1 VAAPID
7 TSTWTRVIRNA
18 TLATCAEGRPFGL
31 IPKGAVALAGPRI
44 AWVGSKRD
52 VPATLPK
59 TCVVTEANYALVTP
73 GLIDCHTH
81 LVWAGSRFK
90 EFQQRL
96 QGTSYAE
103 IAQAGGGIRSTV
115 TATRAASETELMTL
129 ALARA
134 AKFVAE
140 GVTTLEI
147 KSGYGLDKD
156 NELKILR
163 VARALGKRLGINV
176 RTTLLAAHAVPP
188 EFEGRPD
195 EYINNVCEEILP
207 AAHAEGLVDAVDA
220 YCDNVGF
227 TSAQVERV
235 FVKAKELGLAVKL
248 HAEQFS
254 NQQGAALAAKYKA
267 LSADHLEHLDKEG
280 VEAMAASR
288 TVAVLLPGAFA
299 YLRETRLPPIE
310 LLRVHRV
317 PIAVA
322 SDLNPGTSPYASLQ
336 LQMNLACTLFGLST
350 EEALLGVTRNAA
362 RALGLRKAIGTIE
375 PGKIADLVIWNA
387 EHPSEI
393 AAQFGLIR
401 PAAVLR
407 AGAA

>member
-1 VAAPID
+1 
-7 TSTWTRVIRNA
+7 
-18 TLATCAEGRPFGL
+18 
-31 IPKGAVALAGPRI
+31 
-44 AWVGSKRD
+44 
-52 VPATLPK
+52 
-59 TCVVTEANYALVTP
+59 
-73 GLIDCHTH
+73 
-81 LVWAGSRFK
+81 
-90 EFQQRL
+90 
-96 QGTSYAE
+96 
-103 IAQAGGGIRSTV
+103 
-115 TATRAASETELMTL
+115 
-129 ALARA
+129 
-134 AKFVAE
+134 
-140 GVTTLEI
+140 
-147 KSGYGLDKD
+147 
-156 NELKILR
+156 
-163 VARALGKRLGINV
+163 V

-195 EYINNVCEEILP
+195 EYINSVCDEILP

-280 VEAMAASR
+280 VEAMATSR

-299 YLRETRLPPIE
+299 YLRETKLPPIE

-375 PGKIADLVIWNA
+375 PGKVADLVIWNA
-387 EHPSEI
+387 EHPSEL